1 MAVDQITEALVDTV
15 ARSYSIDP
23 ADAVPLVSK
32 SVKAFTASPRA
43 NQDVAALYLRVTVEA
58 ALAGE
63 QWARRIL
70 PSIRKKVL

>member
-1 MAVDQITEALVDTV
+1 MAMDQITEALVDAV

-32 SVKAFTASPRA
+32 SVKAFTVCPRA
-43 NQDVAALYLRVTVEA
+43 NRDVAALYLRVTTEA

-70 PSIRKKVL
+70 PSIRKAVL

>member
-1 MAVDQITEALVDTV
+1 MSNITEALVDEV
-15 ARSYSIDP
+15 AGAYGIDH
-23 ADAVPLVSK
+23 ADAAPLVNK
-32 SVKAFTASPRA
+32 SVKVFTASPRA

>member
-1 MAVDQITEALVDTV
+1 MSHITEALVDTV
-15 ARSYSIDP
+15 ARTYSIDH
-23 ADAVPLVSK
+23 ADAAPLVNKAVK
-32 SVKAFTASPRA
+32 SFTPSRSSH
-43 NQDVAALYLRVTVEA
+43 QDVAALYLRVTVDA